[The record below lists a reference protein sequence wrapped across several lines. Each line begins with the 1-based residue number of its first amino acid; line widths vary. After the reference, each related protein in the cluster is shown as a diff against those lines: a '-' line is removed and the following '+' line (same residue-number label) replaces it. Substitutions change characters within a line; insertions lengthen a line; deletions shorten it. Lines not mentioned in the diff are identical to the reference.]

1 MSNASTP
8 TTDVRPGFSF
18 DVGPLADYLA
28 AAVAGFR
35 GPLELRQFSGGQSNP
50 TYLLTTPE
58 RRYVLRRKPPG
69 VLLTSAHA
77 VDREYRVLA
86 ALGGASDVPV
96 PRVLALCMDPTVIG
110 TAFYVM
116 DHIEGRVLRDA
127 AFPEVGRDERPA
139 YAEAVVDALAR
150 LHRVDYH
157 AAGLADFGREGGYL
171 RRQFKRWSRQYAEDA
186 EAGRVPVMDRLI
198 EWLPGQLPAAE
209 ETCIVHGDYRCDNVI
224 FHPREPRVL
233 AVLDWELATL
243 GNPLADFGYH
253 LMMYRMPALAVT
265 GLLGRDL
272 VALNLPDESRYVA
285 WYCAKMGRDGIPG
298 LDVLVAFN
306 LFKLAAVCH
315 GIRGRLLRGNA
326 ADAAARSYAAQVEP
340 IAELA
345 WAQAERAMSSAR

>member
-1 MSNASTP
+1 MTNAAAP
-8 TTDVRPGFSF
+8 TTEVRPGFDF

-28 AAVAGFR
+28 GAVSGFR

-69 VLLTSAHA
+69 VLLASAHA

-86 ALGGASDVPV
+86 ALGAMSDVPV
-96 PRVLALCMDPTVIG
+96 PRVLALCMDPAVIG

-150 LHRVDYH
+150 LHGADYR

-171 RRQFKRWSRQYAEDA
+171 RRQFSRWSRQYAEDA

-198 EWLPGQLPAAE
+198 EWLPAQLPEVE

-224 FHPREPRVL
+224 FHPHEPRVL

-253 LMMYRMPALAVT
+253 LMMYRMPPLAVT

-272 VALNLPDESRYVA
+272 AAMNLPDESRYVA
-285 WYCAKMGRDGIPG
+285 WYCAKTGRSGIPG

-345 WAQAERAMSSAR
+345 WAQAERAMAGTR